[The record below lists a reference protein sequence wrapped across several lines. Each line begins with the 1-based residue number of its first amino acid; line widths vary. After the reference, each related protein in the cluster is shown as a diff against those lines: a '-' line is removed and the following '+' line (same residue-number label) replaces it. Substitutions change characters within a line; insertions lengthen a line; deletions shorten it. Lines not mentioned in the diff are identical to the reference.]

1 MSDESQFHKHVMSIF
16 FVLLK
21 QVYCIKYRFCFVHLN
36 YTVTYSSTTGLRT
49 AVALKLYTY
58 PITYSSTTG
67 LPTAVAL
74 KLYTYP
80 ITYSSTTGLRTAVA
94 L

>member
-36 YTVTYSSTTGLRT
+36 YTVTYSSTTGPRT

-58 PITYSSTTG
+58 PIHLPNNLFIHYGTADRGST
-67 LPTAVAL
+67 
-74 KLYTYP
+74 
-80 ITYSSTTGLRTAVA
+80 
-94 L
+94 